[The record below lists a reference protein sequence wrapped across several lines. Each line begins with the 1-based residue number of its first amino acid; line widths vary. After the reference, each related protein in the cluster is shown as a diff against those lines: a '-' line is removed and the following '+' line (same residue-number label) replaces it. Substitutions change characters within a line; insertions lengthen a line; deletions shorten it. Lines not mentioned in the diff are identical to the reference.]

1 MKNTIL
7 CTTLFGAFYLLA
19 ANVAYSLP
27 ASSDFNI
34 TLNELDGDPTIP
46 EYQVKTVV
54 LDAGHGGKDPG
65 CVGKKTT
72 EKEVALDV
80 VLKVGQM
87 IKNSYPDV
95 KVIYTRDTDEFIPL
109 HERSAIANR
118 HRADL
123 FISVHCNGTDK
134 KSVSGSETF
143 VLGLHRVA
151 HNLEVAKRENAAILK
166 EENYKENYDGFDPN
180 SDESHIALSMYQT
193 AYLDQ
198 SIALATLIE
207 GEFVDHAGRT
217 SRGVKQ
223 AGFMVLKNATMPSV
237 LVEAG
242 FLTNAKEENFLV
254 TENGKMRT
262 ATSIF
267 NAFSKYKYDIESYA
281 QQQQPAA
288 KSETSVAQVSA
299 PHPAEVTTPP
309 SVEQHADATRPQTK
323 QHSQVVTATPSDRV
337 AHSTRTEVRAKPAH
351 TAVTTTRPTMESTR
365 SETTSTHKIQ
375 PQHNTTTSEATN
387 RYRAQQRQSSA
398 TSRPVTTSVSSD
410 VKVEYVVQVAAG
422 AHKLKPTGSKWQ
434 KLEDV
439 LIRYENGMYK
449 YQVGGLHTFQSA
461 NQKKMYL
468 KQLGFNDCFIA
479 AYKDG
484 KPVKL
489 TEVAM
494 TTAH

>member
-1 MKNTIL
+1 MKSTII
-7 CTTLFGAFYLLA
+7 CTLGFLILA

-27 ASSDFNI
+27 AISDFNI
-34 TLNELDGDPTIP
+34 TLNEVEADPTNP

-65 CVGKKTT
+65 CLGKKTS

-95 KVIYTRDTDEFIPL
+95 KVIYTRDSDEFIPL

-118 HRADL
+118 NQADL

-151 HNLEVAKRENAAILK
+151 HNLEVAKRENASILK
-166 EENYKENYDGFDPN
+166 EENYQQNYDGFDPN
-180 SDESHIALSMYQT
+180 SDESHIALSMYQS

-242 FLTNAKEENFLV
+242 FLTNAKEENFLI
-254 TENGKMRT
+254 TEDGKMRT

-281 QQQQPAA
+281 QQQPKTQ
-288 KSETSVAQVSA
+288 TAQVSEA
-299 PHPAEVTTPP
+299 TQTTVEVTEPTMDVAVAEKPH
-309 SVEQHADATRPQTK
+309 VEDKMPQVAETK
-323 QHSQVVTATPSDRV
+323 PQVEKPTQSSAAVKTEMQKTESTV
-337 AHSTRTEVRAKPAH
+337 ASSTRVTKPA
-351 TAVTTTRPTMESTR
+351 AAP
-365 SETTSTHKIQ
+365 KYQ
-375 PQHNTTTSEATN
+375 ATTSEATN
-387 RYRAQQRQSSA
+387 RYRSQQAQRTTVASG
-398 TSRPVTTSVSSD
+398 SRPTTTSSSRPTTQVVSSD
-410 VKVEYVVQVAAG
+410 EKVEYVVQVAAG
-422 AHKLKPTGSKWQ
+422 AHKLKPTGAKWQ

-449 YQVGGLHTFQSA
+449 YQVGGLYNFQAA
-461 NQKKMYL
+461 NQKKTYL
-468 KQLGFNDCFIA
+468 KQIGFNDCFIA

-494 TTAH
+494 AGGH